1 MTWIQTYT
9 GRAFEPL
16 APVAADVC
24 IHDIGHALAMKC
36 RFNGHCRRFY
46 SVAEHSV
53 RLSRLVS
60 PRWAFEALMHDAA
73 EAYLPD
79 VPRPIK
85 PYIGT
90 YALRPA
96 RSFRALEHEILVI
109 ISGCFELVYPF
120 PEEIHAADLR
130 MLVTEW
136 RDLMAPPPRSWG
148 IGALPFA
155 ETIIP
160 WSPEESEARFRRRFV
175 ELQEERTA
183 QLAGER
189 A

>member
-9 GRAFEPL
+9 GRAFYPL

-36 RFNGHCRRFY
+36 RWNGHCRKFY

-85 PYIGT
+85 AHIGT
-90 YALRPA
+90 YGVTPA
-96 RSFRALEHEILVI
+96 RSFRDLEHEIMCLI
-109 ISGCFELVYPF
+109 AGCFELTYPS
-120 PEEIHAADLR
+120 PDEIHAADLR
-130 MLVTEW
+130 LLVTEG
-136 RDLMAPPPRSWG
+136 RDLMAPPPEPWG
-148 IGALPFA
+148 IGAEPFA
-155 ETIIP
+155 EIITP
-160 WSPEESEARFRRRFV
+160 WTPEGSEACFRHRFI

-183 QLAGER
+183 QLAGSR

>member
-1 MTWIQTYT
+1 MTWIHTYT

-16 APVAADVC
+16 APCAADVD

-60 PRWAFEALMHDAA
+60 PQWAFEALMHDAA

-79 VPRPIK
+79 IPRTLK
-85 PYIGT
+85 HWIGT
-90 YALRPA
+90 WGLTPA
-96 RSFRALEHEILVI
+96 RSFRELEHEIMRI
-109 ISGCFELVYPF
+109 IAECFELTYPF
-120 PEEIHAADLR
+120 PDEIHENDLR
-130 MLVTEW
+130 LLVTEG
-136 RDLMAPPPRSWG
+136 RDLMAPPPKPWG
-148 IGALPFA
+148 IGELPFA

-160 WSPEESEARFRRRFV
+160 WSPEESEARFRQRFV
-175 ELQEERTA
+175 ELQTERTA
-183 QLAGER
+183 SLAGGR